1 MTISTHAFYHG
12 TGVAP
17 NILHRLSHLILP
29 TQLPS
34 REALFFFFLIYFT
47 AAQAEKNSLKVLALT
62 SATF

>member
-1 MTISTHAFYHG
+1 MTISTHAFYHV

-34 REALFFFFLIYFT
+34 REALFFFLIYFT